1 MLRLPLRHCWGAS
14 SLISLAAD
22 AVQWAAA
29 EAAGA
34 GDEDGGGVGTEYCP
48 ERERRGAHSTAVTAL
63 AAALMF
69 PGLHS
74 HAYGLQ
80 KHLGKVSVFIH
91 LGFQGNLFKSFYNQ
105 ISSTKT
111 KKWLQFGFQ
120 RKQMFSDLASN
131 MVMIMMSLPYLHN
144 DVNWHQLDA

>member
-74 HAYGLQ
+74 HAYGL
-80 KHLGKVSVFIH
+80 KPPL
-91 LGFQGNLFKSFYNQ
+91 
-105 ISSTKT
+105 
-111 KKWLQFGFQ
+111 
-120 RKQMFSDLASN
+120 
-131 MVMIMMSLPYLHN
+131 
-144 DVNWHQLDA
+144 